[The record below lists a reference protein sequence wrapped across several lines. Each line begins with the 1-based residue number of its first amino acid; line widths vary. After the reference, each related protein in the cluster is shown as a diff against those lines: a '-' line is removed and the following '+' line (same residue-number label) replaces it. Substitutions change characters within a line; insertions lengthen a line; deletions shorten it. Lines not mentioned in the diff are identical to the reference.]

1 MRLDIFLYTN
11 GYFQS
16 RNKAAEAILRG
27 EVYLNGVKILKP
39 SLSVNE
45 ESDCNI
51 EIISENNF
59 VSLGGYKLYKA
70 LKDFGFSIKGL
81 VCADIGASTGGFT
94 DCLLQNGA
102 EKVYAV
108 DLNDELLS
116 DKLKCNP
123 KVVELTKNAKFLK
136 KEDFDDEIDLIVAD
150 LSFISE
156 KMVLPVFRNLIKE
169 TGKMIILIKPQFE
182 IGEKRKFKN
191 GIVSDAKL
199 RNSVV
204 NDVILFAKNI
214 GLKPLNFTEAPIKE
228 GKNIEYLL
236 LLSVDN

>member
-39 SLSVNE
+39 SFLVNG
-45 ESDCNI
+45 ESNCNI
-51 EIISENNF
+51 EIVSENNF
-59 VSLGGYKLYKA
+59 VSVGGYKLYKA
-70 LKDFGFSIKGL
+70 LKDFDFSVKGL
-81 VCADIGASTGGFT
+81 VCADVGASTGGFT

-116 DKLKCNP
+116 EKLKCNP

-136 KEDFDDEIDLIVAD
+136 KEDFQDEIDLIVAD

-156 KMVLPVFRNLIKE
+156 KAVLPVFKTLLKE
-169 TGKMIILIKPQFE
+169 AGRMIILIKPQFE
-182 IGEKRKFKN
+182 MGEKRKFKN
-191 GIVSDAKL
+191 GIVSDEKA
-199 RNSVV
+199 RNTVV

-214 GLKPLNFTEAPIKE
+214 GLKPLNLTEAPIKE

>member
-16 RNKAAEAILRG
+16 RNKSAEAILRG

-70 LKDFGFSIKGL
+70 LKDFGFSVKGL

-136 KEDFDDEIDLIVAD
+136 KEDFDDEIDLLVAD

-182 IGEKRKFKN
+182 MGEKRKFKN
-191 GIVSDAKL
+191 GIVSDEKV
-199 RNSVV
+199 RKSVV
-204 NDVILFAKNI
+204 NDVVLFAESI
-214 GLKPLNFTEAPIKE
+214 GLKPLSITEAPIKE
-228 GKNIEYLL
+228 RKNIEYLL
-236 LLSVDN
+236 LLSMNG

>member
-1 MRLDIFLYTN
+1 M
-11 GYFQS
+11 
-16 RNKAAEAILRG
+16 RG

-39 SLSVNE
+39 SFLVNS
-45 ESDCNI
+45 ESNCNI
-51 EIISENNF
+51 EIVSENNF
-59 VSLGGYKLYKA
+59 VSVGGYKLYKA
-70 LKDFGFSIKGL
+70 LKDFDFSVKGL
-81 VCADIGASTGGFT
+81 VCADVGASTGGFT

-102 EKVYAV
+102 EKVYSV

-116 DKLKCNP
+116 EKLKCNP

-136 KEDFDDEIDLIVAD
+136 KEDFQDEIDLIVAD

-156 KMVLPVFRNLIKE
+156 KAVLPVFKTLLKE
-169 TGKMIILIKPQFE
+169 AGRMIILIKPQFE
-182 IGEKRKFKN
+182 MGEKRKFKN
-191 GIVSDAKL
+191 GIVSDEKA
-199 RNSVV
+199 RNTVV

-214 GLKPLNFTEAPIKE
+214 GLKPLNLTEAPIKE